1 MRTNNISLR
10 PNPLAPTGPDRKIK
24 RDICNQLLAMHFTKP
39 DAGKTISLEHEG
51 FVGKLERVVDT
62 DSLCIIIDIDP
73 KKLS

>member
-1 MRTNNISLR
+1 
-10 PNPLAPTGPDRKIK
+10 
-24 RDICNQLLAMHFTKP
+24 MHFTKP

-73 KKLS
+73 KKLSWSRWFAKNNGRSNNNARFYFILFFQKPHQPW